1 MNIIS
6 QQSKEGI
13 ALIVEKGGSPNPNE
27 GFLAQLEL
35 WQEMGGKL
43 DPNNP
48 GFKQYRISMF
58 QESMMLASPHEDRP
72 GNFEELVK
80 CTPSERDPAAFKC
93 KKCRR
98 ALFLPAAIIPHMEG
112 FSGKKSFQDKNRRR
126 MKDREAKNSCSS
138 VFLEPMEWME
148 DLIRGR
154 LNGLLSCPK
163 CSQKVGHFDWSG
175 LQVKAT
181 SGL

>member
-1 MNIIS
+1 MHIQYFS
-6 QQSKEGI
+6 TSKEGI
-13 ALIVEKGGSPNPNE
+13 ALIVQKGGSPNPNE

-43 DPNNP
+43 DTNNP
-48 GFKQYRISMF
+48 AFKQYKMSMF
-58 QESMMLASPHEDRP
+58 QESMLLGAPHEDRP

-80 CTPSERDPAAFKC
+80 RTPSERDPAAFKC

-98 ALFLPAAIIPHMEG
+98 ALFLPAAIIPHG
-112 FSGKKSFQDKNRRR
+112 DGYAGKKDFLDKKRRR
-126 MKDREAKNSCSS
+126 MKDREQKNICSS

-148 DLIRGR
+148 DLIRGK
-154 LNGLLSCPK
+154 LNGLLTCPK

-175 LQVKAT
+175 SQVRPT
-181 SGL
+181 SE